1 MILLKYA
8 LYNNSKHSRKY
19 NNIPKKLLSL
29 RQPVQGRKLSIYL
42 VVFKYFIIYFFKDTN
57 GQIDCYECTVH
68 PPESYMN
75 RTTRLCSKF
84 DGSDHYKV
92 HCPNSTYCMKKSFQ
106 LELQAGS
113 TYNILN
119 I

>member
-1 MILLKYA
+1 M
-8 LYNNSKHSRKY
+8 
-19 NNIPKKLLSL
+19 KK
-29 RQPVQGRKLSIYL
+29 RL
-42 VVFKYFIIYFFKDTN
+42 VREEKIIYVIELNYFLFFKDAN

-68 PPESYMN
+68 PPEPYMN
-75 RTTRLCSKF
+75 LTTRLCSKF

-113 TYNILN
+113 TYKLYT
-119 I
+119 